1 MNNIGKRLEEL
12 AIISYGKKINDLSVL
27 ELYNIVAKL
36 VMVNV
41 TPNWN
46 KTKASNVK
54 KCGYLSAEFLV
65 GRLVYAN
72 LLNIKMLNDVKKA
85 LESYNIDI
93 NAFEEVEDAALGNGG
108 LGRLAA
114 CFLESAATKNVHL
127 DGYGLRYRFGLFKQ
141 SFVDGFQSEEADDW
155 LKWGDPF
162 SIRNEIDTQIVEF
175 SDMKVKAVPYD
186 MPVIGYDSDVV
197 NTLRLWQSEPV
208 VKFDFKTFDKM
219 DGEKIAIEEYNAKE
233 ITAVLYPNDNTYKGK
248 VLRLRQ
254 EYFMVSATLQDFI
267 AKYKKTGKPFVDMHK
282 YQIWQLNDTH
292 PTLAIPEMLR
302 LLSIEGLS
310 FGEALFICKKVFNFT
325 NHTIMGEALEKWPV
339 DMIKEYIPDVY
350 KQIVLLQED
359 LEANLDSE
367 KYYIIKDDVIHMA
380 YLAIYVANKV
390 NGVAQIH
397 TDILKSDTFKDWYLV
412 YQNKF
417 VNVTNGVTPRRWLAL
432 NNPLLAKEI
441 SDRIGEDWI
450 TNLDKLSLMKK
461 YANDDDFLERFKEI
475 RGINKQIL
483 SDYIY
488 KHEGIRIP
496 SHFIF
501 DIQIKRLHEYKRQL
515 LNAFSILYIYNGIKD
530 GSIKNFKPT
539 AYIFGAKSAPGYYVA
554 KAIIKFINTI
564 ADLINNDPEVNDLL
578 KVVFVQNYNVSYA
591 EKLVCAAD
599 LSEQISMAGM
609 EASGTGNMKF
619 MINGTPTLGTLDGAN
634 VEIAHEAG
642 KENNYIFGLTVE
654 EVNELKKNYNP
665 KKYIEENP
673 KLKKVVDS
681 LIDGTLDDNGTKV
694 FEAIHNSL
702 FGGWSPDYYLV
713 LADFNNYVET
723 KLLANEEYGTKNYYV
738 KCVYNMQASGKFSS
752 DRSILDYNDLIWNL

>member
-12 AIISYGKKINDLSVL
+12 AIINYGKKINDLSVL

-54 KCGYLSAEFLV
+54 KCGYLSAEFLI

-72 LLNIKMLNDVKKA
+72 LLNIKMLKDVKMA

-114 CFLESAATKNVHL
+114 CFLESAATKKVHL

-141 SFVDGFQSEEADDW
+141 SFVDGFQNEEADDW

-219 DGEKIAIEEYNAKE
+219 EGEKIAIEEYNAKE

-267 AKYKKTGKPFVDMHK
+267 AKYKKTGKPLVDMHK

-310 FGEALFICKKVFNFT
+310 FGEALAICKKVFNFT

-350 KQIVLLQED
+350 NQIVLLQED

-496 SHFIF
+496 SNFIF

-702 FGGWSPDYYLV
+702 FGGWSPDHYLV

-723 KLLANEEYGTKNYYV
+723 KLLANKEYGTKNYYV